1 MHSKDTEII
10 TQSGRFVDL
19 LDPQPESIH
28 IEDIAYSLARQ
39 IRFAGHSPGWNVA
52 LHSLW
57 VSRNCSPDYALEG
70 LLHDASE
77 AYLGDVSRPLKRL
90 LGTAYTDLEDRFQ
103 GLIARV
109 YSLQFDGHV
118 MIKPMDN
125 SACAIELGQFWPQEY
140 DRRSRSLLEPLD
152 SDLSERLFLAEF
164 HRLYL
169 KRCSAASNSFDVTGT
184 QP

>member
-10 TQSGRFVDL
+10 TRGGRFVDL

-39 IRFAGHSPGWNVA
+39 IRFVGHSPGWNVA

-57 VSRNCSPDYALEG
+57 VSQACSTDYALEG

-77 AYLGDVSRPLKRL
+77 AYLGDVSRPLKWI
-90 LGTAYTDLEDRFQ
+90 LGTVYTDLEERFQ
-103 GLIARV
+103 RLIARV
-109 YSLQFDGHV
+109 YSLQWDCHEI
-118 MIKPMDN
+118 IKPMDN
-125 SACAIELGQFWPQEY
+125 FACSVELGQFWPVEY
-140 DRRSRSLLEPLD
+140 GSAALDQLEPLD
-152 SDLSERLFLAEF
+152 SDLSEQLFLAEF

-169 KRCSAASNSFDVTGT
+169 MRCSAASNSFEVTGT